1 MQRYNLLYIIS
12 GSVEDDKVPETA
24 SAISAIITKNG
35 AKIIK
40 DEALG
45 KRRLA
50 YPIEHIRMGHYQDV
64 DFDLEQ
70 ADLLALDTA
79 LRLDKTVLRHQ
90 IVKVQVRTPE
100 QLAAAAKLREKIAAQ
115 REAVEEAGVV
125 SRLQEAETKRQ
136 ADKAPTEAPKEVS
149 KEELDKKL
157 EEFLG
162 GDVTPTV

>member
-12 GSVEDDKVPETA
+12 GSVEDDKVAETA
-24 SAISAIITKNG
+24 SAITAVLTKNG
-35 AKIIK
+35 AKIVK
-40 DEALG
+40 EEALG

-70 ADLLALDTA
+70 AELLALDTA

-90 IVKVQVRTPE
+90 IVKVQVRTAE
-100 QLAAAAKLREKIAAQ
+100 QLAAAAHVRERIAAQ
-115 REAVEEAGVV
+115 RDAVGEADVV
-125 SRLQEAETKRQ
+125 SRLQEAETKR
-136 ADKAPTEAPKEVS
+136 KAEHIPAAPEKEVS